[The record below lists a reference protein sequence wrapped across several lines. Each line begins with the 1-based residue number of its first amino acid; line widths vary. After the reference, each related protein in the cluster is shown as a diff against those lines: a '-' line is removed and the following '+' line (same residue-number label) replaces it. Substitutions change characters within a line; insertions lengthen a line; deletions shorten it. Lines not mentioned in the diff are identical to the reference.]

1 MKTNKGDIMKMVFGT
16 ATLLFFIISLGCE
29 SKVDIAQEKAA
40 LFATDREFAEMSLE
54 KGAAEAFRTYLAED
68 AAQLSAGANPVFGR
82 DSIYQSMLEMP
93 KGAIL
98 DWIPEDGEVAQSG
111 EMGWTWG
118 NYILTWRDDQGREIK
133 SYGKYL
139 NIWEKQEDGQ
149 WRVLIDMGNK
159 SPGPPES
166 NIP

>member
-1 MKTNKGDIMKMVFGT
+1 MGFGIVGF
-16 ATLLFFIISLGCE
+16 LFFLIFMTGCE
-29 SKVDIAQEKAA
+29 SKVDIAKEKAA
-40 LFATDREFAEMSLE
+40 LFGTDREFAKMSLE
-54 KGAAEAFRTYLAED
+54 KGAAEAFRMYLAED
-68 AAQLSAGANPVFGR
+68 ATQLSAGANPVFGR

-93 KGAIL
+93 EGAVL
-98 DWIPEDGEVAQSG
+98 DWQPEDGEVAQSG

-118 NYILTWRDDQGREIK
+118 QYVFTRIDEQGKEAK

-159 SPGPPES
+159 SPVPLET

>member
-1 MKTNKGDIMKMVFGT
+1 MKGIFMKMVFGI
-16 ATLLFFIISLGCE
+16 AASLFLLISMVGCE
-29 SKVDIAQEKAA
+29 SKVDVVREKTA
-40 LFATDREFAEMSLE
+40 LFETDREFAKMSLE
-54 KGAAEAFRTYLAED
+54 KGAAEAFRMYLAED

-82 DSIYQSMLEMP
+82 DSIYQGMLQMRP
-93 KGAIL
+93 GSVL
-98 DWIPEDGEVAQSG
+98 DWEPEDGEVAQSG

-118 NYILTWRDDQGREIK
+118 QYVLTWRDDQGKEAK

-159 SPGPPES
+159 SPMPE
-166 NIP
+166 